1 VGEREGKQIIP
12 ADYFGEMVKTHTS
25 FNANLGYGYQN
36 WWTIPLD
43 GYYYAPGI
51 GGQRIYVMEK
61 QDLVIVTTADLP
73 EDARQKAKCA
83 R

>member
-1 VGEREGKQIIP
+1 
-12 ADYFGEMVKTHTS
+12 MVKTHTS
-25 FNANLGYGYQN
+25 FNANFGYGYQN

-43 GYYYAPGI
+43 GYYYAAGI
-51 GGQRIYVMEK
+51 RGQRIYVMEK

-73 EDARQKAKCA
+73 EDVRQKAKCA